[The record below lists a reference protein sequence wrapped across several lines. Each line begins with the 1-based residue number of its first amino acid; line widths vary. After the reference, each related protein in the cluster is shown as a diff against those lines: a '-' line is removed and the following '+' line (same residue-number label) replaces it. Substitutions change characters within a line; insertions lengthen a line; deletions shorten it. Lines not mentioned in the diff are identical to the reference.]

1 MISPPKRIV
10 RHIQPVG
17 PRVLVRVQKSAD
29 LHESGLFLPPGARD
43 GLAEALYAEVIE
55 VARARPDDDD
65 DDEENKEGLGHNVSG
80 VPCGAFVLFPK
91 TAGIKVPWDDDLRIL
106 LVKEVLA
113 TVEEVPMDET
123 H

>member
-1 MISPPKRIV
+1 MLSPPKRLV

-29 LHESGLFLPPGARD
+29 LHESGLFLPPGAKD

-55 VARARPDDDD
+55 VARAQPDDEDD
-65 DDEENKEGLGHNVSG
+65 KEGLGQNVSG